1 MVSAE
6 GAWTMSPGYGFTMR
20 YTVVFDRATA
30 DYDLARK
37 DTLML
42 SAEGKSEP
50 VSCPAYDGWTG
61 ELGYFLECVKT
72 NQRPQR
78 VTADDGVAGLQIVEA
93 EKRSIESGRVE
104 MV

>member
-1 MVSAE
+1 LALRVFSAPQPS
-6 GAWTMSPGYGFTMR
+6 GTDAPL
-20 YTVVFDRATA
+20 ATA

-42 SAEGKSEP
+42 SADGKSEA
-50 VSCPAYDGWTG
+50 VSHPTHDGWTG

-72 NQRPQR
+72 NQRPER

-93 EKRSIESGRVE
+93 ERRSVESGRVE
-104 MV
+104 LI